1 MSLGLFV
8 SSLRHSS
15 GKLSRNSYFS
25 FTSHDFFI
33 FNILSL
39 FSFFSSL
46 FPFPSFLFLFLFSLF
61 NNFLFSLF
69 SLLGEHDQTVEEGA
83 EKLIDV
89 AAVCYHEGFSMK
101 HIQNDIALLTLAKP
115 VVLSDRINIV
125 CLPQQSR
132 QVPAGTNCYIT
143 GSQSKSC
150 THVMNITLAV
160 ELGYL
165 FFFEI
170 WERVRIYQ
178 ETWKIL
184 KFCNATLACK
194 NINFLYNQ
202 FSRGGET
209 LNQSIAFVTGPNM
222 KTFRVRIVEKG

>member
-1 MSLGLFV
+1 MYRPYAIHLENFQGTLISHSL
-8 SSLRHSS
+8 H
-15 GKLSRNSYFS
+15 
-25 FTSHDFFI
+25 TIFFI

-39 FSFFSSL
+39 YSFFSSL

-61 NNFLFSLF
+61 SIFLFSLF

-115 VVLSDRINIV
+115 VVLSDRINTV

-209 LNQSIAFVTGPNM
+209 LNQSIAFVTGLNM

>member
-1 MSLGLFV
+1 
-8 SSLRHSS
+8 
-15 GKLSRNSYFS
+15 
-25 FTSHDFFI
+25 
-33 FNILSL
+33 
-39 FSFFSSL
+39 
-46 FPFPSFLFLFLFSLF
+46 
-61 NNFLFSLF
+61 
-69 SLLGEHDQTVEEGA
+69 
-83 EKLIDV
+83 
-89 AAVCYHEGFSMK
+89 MK

-115 VVLSDRINIV
+115 VVLSDRINTV

-184 KFCNATLACK
+184 
-194 NINFLYNQ
+194 NFVSLPLHAKIST
-202 FSRGGET
+202 FFTISFRET
-209 LNQSIAFVTGPNM
+209 A
-222 KTFRVRIVEKG
+222 KH

>member
-25 FTSHDFFI
+25 FTSHDFLF

-46 FPFPSFLFLFLFSLF
+46 FSFPSFLFLFLFSLF
-61 NNFLFSLF
+61 NTFLFSLF

-115 VVLSDRINIV
+115 VVLSDRINTV

-165 FFFEI
+165 FFFVI

>member
-1 MSLGLFV
+1 MYRPYAIHLENFQGTLISHSLHTIFLF
-8 SSLRHSS
+8 
-15 GKLSRNSYFS
+15 
-25 FTSHDFFI
+25 
-33 FNILSL
+33 FNILSIY
-39 FSFFSSL
+39 SFFSSL
-46 FPFPSFLFLFLFSLF
+46 FSFPSFLFLFLFPLF
-61 NNFLFSLF
+61 NTFLFFLFSF
-69 SLLGEHDQTVEEGA
+69 LGEHDQTVEEGA

-115 VVLSDRINIV
+115 VVLSDRINTV

-178 ETWKIL
+178 ET
-184 KFCNATLACK
+184 
-194 NINFLYNQ
+194 
-202 FSRGGET
+202 
-209 LNQSIAFVTGPNM
+209 
-222 KTFRVRIVEKG
+222 

>member
-39 FSFFSSL
+39 FFFFSSL
-46 FPFPSFLFLFLFSLF
+46 FSFPSFLFLFLFSLF
-61 NNFLFSLF
+61 NTFLFSLF
-69 SLLGEHDQTVEEGA
+69 SLSGEHDQTVEEGA

-115 VVLSDRINIV
+115 VVLSDRINTV

-165 FFFEI
+165 FFFVI

>member
-1 MSLGLFV
+1 M
-8 SSLRHSS
+8 
-15 GKLSRNSYFS
+15 
-25 FTSHDFFI
+25 
-33 FNILSL
+33 
-39 FSFFSSL
+39 
-46 FPFPSFLFLFLFSLF
+46 
-61 NNFLFSLF
+61 
-69 SLLGEHDQTVEEGA
+69 
-83 EKLIDV
+83 

-115 VVLSDRINIV
+115 VVLSDRINTV

-194 NINFLYNQ
+194 KYLYKI
-202 FSRGGET
+202 S
-209 LNQSIAFVTGPNM
+209 LQSVFARRRNTKSIYCICDRP
-222 KTFRVRIVEKG
+222 

>member
-39 FSFFSSL
+39 FSFFLPSFPSLLSSSL
-46 FPFPSFLFLFLFSLF
+46 SSFLFLILSFSF
-61 NNFLFSLF
+61 FFSF
-69 SLLGEHDQTVEEGA
+69 LGEHDQTVEEGA

-115 VVLSDRINIV
+115 VMLSDRINTV

-150 THVMNITLAV
+150 THVMNITLVV

-194 NINFLYNQ
+194 NINFLCNQ

-222 KTFRVRIVEKG
+222 KNFRVRIVEKG

>member
-15 GKLSRNSYFS
+15 GKLSRDSYFS

-61 NNFLFSLF
+61 CTFLFSLF

-115 VVLSDRINIV
+115 VVLSDRINTV

-202 FSRGGET
+202 FSRDGET
-209 LNQSIAFVTGPNM
+209 LNQSIAFVTGLNM

>member
-39 FSFFSSL
+39 FFFFSSL

-61 NNFLFSLF
+61 SIFLFSLF

-115 VVLSDRINIV
+115 VVLSDRINTV

-202 FSRGGET
+202 FSRDGET
-209 LNQSIAFVTGPNM
+209 LNQSIAFVTGLNM

>member
-39 FSFFSSL
+39 YSFFSSL

-61 NNFLFSLF
+61 SIFLFSLF

-115 VVLSDRINIV
+115 VVLSDRINTV

-202 FSRGGET
+202 FSRDGET
-209 LNQSIAFVTGPNM
+209 LNQSIAFVTGLNM

>member
-1 MSLGLFV
+1 MSLGFFV

-39 FSFFSSL
+39 FFFFLPSFPSLLSFSFS
-46 FPFPSFLFLFLFSLF
+46 SFLFLILSFSF
-61 NNFLFSLF
+61 FFSF
-69 SLLGEHDQTVEEGA
+69 LGEHDQTVEEGA

-101 HIQNDIALLTLAKP
+101 HIQNDIALLTLAKL
-115 VVLSDRINIV
+115 VVLSDRINTV

>member
-1 MSLGLFV
+1 MYRPYAIHLENFQGTLISHSLHTIFLF
-8 SSLRHSS
+8 
-15 GKLSRNSYFS
+15 
-25 FTSHDFFI
+25 

-39 FSFFSSL
+39 YSFFSS
-46 FPFPSFLFLFLFSLF
+46 FFSFPSFLFLFLFPLF
-61 NNFLFSLF
+61 NTFLFFLFSF
-69 SLLGEHDQTVEEGA
+69 LGEHDQTVEEGA

-115 VVLSDRINIV
+115 VVLSDRINTV

-165 FFFEI
+165 FLFEI

-202 FSRGGET
+202 FSRDGET
-209 LNQSIAFVTGPNM
+209 LNQSIAFVTGANM